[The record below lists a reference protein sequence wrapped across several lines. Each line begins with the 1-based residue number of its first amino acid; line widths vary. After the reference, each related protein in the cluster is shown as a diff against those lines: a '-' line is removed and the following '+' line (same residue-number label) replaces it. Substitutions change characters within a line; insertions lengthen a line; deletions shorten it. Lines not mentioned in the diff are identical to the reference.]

1 MKNILINESQYKRI
15 FESSAKDNVEMFMSM
30 LNDGERIVF
39 DYMYHKAEFYVPFS
53 RSANEMWGDWI
64 IGHNLY
70 EVAKESAHRFTDV
83 VDEAILSMLRER
95 RTNKDLYVPKLSK
108 EEVKKVAT
116 VMFTYFLEKKKE
128 RMREV
133 PVTKPSDYT
142 ENSIQYRRGNWSG
155 KWEKPS
161 NHTVKESTDRHR
173 EGYWKERWAKQ
184 KSERETNR
192 GGDEPKKDRT
202 EYFREYNKKRPKKD
216 RRAYYRDYNKKHPER
231 LNRGFTKG
239 YYGSIDG
246 NKILGYD
253 VMGRPITD
261 NPFSDTLR
269 NKEMQWHDDDWYE
282 NCE

>member
-133 PVTKPSDYT
+133 PVIKPSDYT
-142 ENSIQYRRGNWSG
+142 EKSIQYRRGNWSG

-161 NHTVKESTDRHR
+161 NHTVKESTDRIL
-173 EGYWKERWAKQ
+173 EGKVGKAE
-184 KSERETNR
+184 
-192 GGDEPKKDRT
+192 
-202 EYFREYNKKRPKKD
+202 
-216 RRAYYRDYNKKHPER
+216 
-231 LNRGFTKG
+231 
-239 YYGSIDG
+239 I
-246 NKILGYD
+246 
-253 VMGRPITD
+253 
-261 NPFSDTLR
+261 
-269 NKEMQWHDDDWYE
+269 
-282 NCE
+282 